1 MSKLITELKYK
12 KAEIAPSGGGKSI
25 DISNSI
31 VMFSYYEDIL
41 SPCVTGKLYIAASGS
56 IYNSLPIRGGEK
68 VEMEIEVGSGTIK
81 FAGDTALYVYKVS
94 DLLQEEG
101 REFFTINLCS
111 REALTNETARVMSKY
126 DKAPI
131 NEHVEKIL
139 KDVLKTKKYKSEN
152 IERTANSYS
161 FIGTIKKP
169 FHIITWLCPKGIPST
184 GGATGGTTGGG
195 GGGSGGKGIIDKKSK
210 GTAGYLFYENQDGFN
225 FRSIDSLVNKTKS
238 QVNSTSLENI
248 TTYTYSQ
255 VIQAGTANSD
265 VMIINYFLEKNINL
279 MKSLRTG
286 MYANETY
293 FYDLYSDTVTRFTYS
308 IKNEVKNKL
317 GKQFPVPKDFAERPS
332 RLLFRQSDRG
342 ITDDKFTELNGREEA
357 DMAKA
362 FARYNLLFTQSL
374 NISVP
379 CNINLKVGNII
390 RIDFP
395 RNDPSQTSYAEIDEE
410 MSGLYI
416 IREVCH
422 HFELGQNVSSLK
434 LIRDSYGF

>member
-1 MSKLITELKYK
+1 MSQLITNLKYK
-12 KAEIAPSGGGKSI
+12 KAEIAPSGGGQSI

-31 VMFSYYEDIL
+31 TMFDYYEDIL
-41 SPCVTGKLYIAASGS
+41 SPCVMGKMYIAASGS
-56 IYNSLPIRGGEK
+56 IYNTLPIRGGER
-68 VEMEIEVGSGTIK
+68 VDIEIETEGGTIQ
-81 FAGDTALYVYKVS
+81 FTGDTALYVYKVS

-111 REALTNETARVMSKY
+111 REALTNETSRVMSKY

-184 GGATGGTTGGG
+184 GGVTGGSTGGG
-195 GGGSGGKGIIDKKSK
+195 GGDSGGKGIIDKKSR

-225 FRSIDSLVNKTKS
+225 FRSIDTLVNKTKS
-238 QVNSTSLENI
+238 QVSSTSLEDI

-265 VMIINYFLEKNINL
+265 TMIINYFLEKNIDL
-279 MKSLRTG
+279 MRALRTG
-286 MYANETY
+286 MYSNETY
-293 FYDLYSDTVTRFTYS
+293 FYDLFSDTVTRLSYS
-308 IKNEVKNKL
+308 IGGEVKNKL
-317 GKQFPVPKDFAERPS
+317 GKKFPVPKDFATRPS

-342 ITDDKFTELNGREEA
+342 ITDDKPTESNGREDG
-357 DMAKA
+357 DMAKS

-390 RIDFP
+390 RIEFP
-395 RNDPSQTSYAEIDEE
+395 RSDPSQTSYAEVDEE

-422 HFELGQNVSSLK
+422 HFELGQNVSSLR